1 MNVTSENLRRINRY
15 NHDES
20 AIKSMAYRV
29 ALLHSLAES
38 FRTFTLDSKHWITKN
53 GEHMQIEA
61 PGGKVVKGPPSLKGH
76 NIRKAKRHK
85 QGQKADPP
93 PRKKPYFTDESE
105 GIWLERQEY
114 AHVMSELNTHATRE
128 QRNWGV
134 FYKEIGKYGY
144 LVKVDKS
151 EGYDRFVIIDKMIID

>member
-1 MNVTSENLRRINRY
+1 
-15 NHDES
+15 
-20 AIKSMAYRV
+20 
-29 ALLHSLAES
+29 
-38 FRTFTLDSKHWITKN
+38 
-53 GEHMQIEA
+53 MQIEE
-61 PGGKVVKGPPSLKGH
+61 PGGKVVKGPDELQGKG
-76 NIRKAKRHK
+76 IRNARGHQ